1 MQPKNKNT
9 IPLRKEIDI
18 FEESKNNFV
27 ETIKIASRFD
37 EISKKSEAINSKK
50 GEEFDKM
57 QYKGMPQKT
66 YDARRS
72 L

>member
-27 ETIKIASRFD
+27 ETIKIAR
-37 EISKKSEAINSKK
+37 
-50 GEEFDKM
+50 
-57 QYKGMPQKT
+57 QKT
-66 YDARRS
+66 PQI
-72 L
+72 